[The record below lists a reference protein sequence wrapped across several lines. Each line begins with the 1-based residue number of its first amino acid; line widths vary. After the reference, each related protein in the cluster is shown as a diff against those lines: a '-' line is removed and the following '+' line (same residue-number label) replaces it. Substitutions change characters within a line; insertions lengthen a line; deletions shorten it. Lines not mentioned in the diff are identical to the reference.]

1 MFGGGS
7 GFGSEEFGD
16 ISGAT
21 VLIDVGKSGAAEIG
35 GSVVGVG
42 VENRDF
48 IGSALGGALSVDIGE
63 TIGLGIGGIAGATGF
78 DREGIEGRE
87 GFGASERTGKDV
99 MGIEPGGGGGA
110 MEGIG
115 WRRSSN
121 LETMTP
127 PGGDGGRGTF
137 DETTSFFFRKFRNP
151 NASHSFSENI

>member
-7 GFGSEEFGD
+7 GFGSEEPDD

-21 VLIDVGKSGAAEIG
+21 VLIGAGENGAAERG
-35 GSVVGVG
+35 GSVGGVG
-42 VENRDF
+42 VENKDF
-48 IGSALGGALSVDIGE
+48 IGSVFGGELSVGIGG
-63 TIGLGIGGIAGATGF
+63 TTGLGIGGIAGAAGF
-78 DREGIEGRE
+78 EIEGIT
-87 GFGASERTGKDV
+87 GFGASERIGKGA